1 MEQKSDYRRPG
12 EKENEMLLVK
22 LTKTQKQR
30 IRMLTDASGYK
41 SISDFVRFTLL
52 NPTFEQKFNEL
63 IQYSQVT
70 SRALIKIMEELQNG
84 TKY

>member
-70 SRALIKIMEELQNG
+70 SRALIKIMQELQNG

>member
-1 MEQKSDYRRPG
+1 MENQRINDFRRPG

-30 IRMLTDASGYK
+30 IKMLTDASGFK

-52 NPTFEQKFNEL
+52 NPSFEEKLNL
-63 IQYSQVT
+63 ILQS
-70 SRALIKIMEELQNG
+70 LKKLEEKMN
-84 TKY
+84 KCI

>member
-1 MEQKSDYRRPG
+1 MEQKSDFRRPG

-30 IRMLTDASGYK
+30 IRMLTEASGYK
-41 SISDFVRFTLL
+41 SISDYVRFMLL
-52 NPTFEQKFNEL
+52 NPSLEDKFNQIMNADRITKE
-63 IQYSQVT
+63 T
-70 SRALIKIMEELQNG
+70 LIKIMLELQNG

>member
-30 IRMLTDASGYK
+30 IRMLTEASGYK
-41 SISDFVRFTLL
+41 SISDYVRFMLL
-52 NPTFEQKFNEL
+52 NPSLEEKFN
-63 IQYSQVT
+63 Q
-70 SRALIKIMEELQNG
+70 IMNADRITKETLVNIMLELQNG
-84 TKY
+84 TKH

>member
-1 MEQKSDYRRPG
+1 MEKSDFRRPG

-30 IRMLTDASGYK
+30 IKMLTEASGYK

-52 NPTFEQKFNEL
+52 NPSFEEKLNL
-63 IQYSQVT
+63 ILQS
-70 SRALIKIMEELQNG
+70 LKNLEEKVN
-84 TKY
+84 KCI